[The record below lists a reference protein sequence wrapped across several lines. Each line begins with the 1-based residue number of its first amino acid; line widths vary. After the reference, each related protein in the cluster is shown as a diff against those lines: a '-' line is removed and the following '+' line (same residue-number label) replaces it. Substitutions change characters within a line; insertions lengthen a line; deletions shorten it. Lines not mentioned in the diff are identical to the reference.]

1 MTSTADTAQHPDV
14 SEISDLTE
22 GLLQPSREA
31 ELRRHIGACEECAEI
46 RSSLEEIRALLGE
59 GGPLPERMPDDVADR
74 IDAALASEAATAAPA
89 PIAEPP
95 VSRET
100 AADGSTAAPRPA
112 GRPRGATG
120 PGRSPA
126 RRRRRTVILGTAF
139 GAAAV
144 GVSVFLLQSVQVS
157 QDSAGKM
164 ADSGV
169 SAAEGS
175 REDFSKGTLEGRV
188 HTLLSE
194 AEASEAAGDDPGK
207 PSMDTKSSPGDLPP
221 GAASPV
227 LLCVHR
233 SWMFRPASNRAPAG
247 TRLLWLWKR
256 AATKGRPHSLSSCP
270 MPLTRLASR
279 PMSSTQPVWI
289 PPPRQRDSCCSHT
302 PTHAPE
308 GLPGGRP
315 VFRECMPRRIRWV
328 G

>member
-14 SEISDLTE
+14 SEISDLIE

-31 ELRRHIGACEECAEI
+31 ELRRHIDACEECADI
-46 RSSLEEIRALLGE
+46 HSSLEEIRALLGE

-74 IDAALASEAATAAPA
+74 IDAALASEAATAAQA
-89 PIAEPP
+89 PTAGNP

-100 AADGSTAAPRPA
+100 EAEGKTAAPRPA
-112 GRPRGATG
+112 GHPRGATG

-126 RRRRRTVILGTAF
+126 RRRRRTVILGAAF

-144 GVSVFLLQSVQVS
+144 GMSVFLLQSVQVS

-194 AEASEAAGDDPGK
+194 SGASEAAGDDSGK
-207 PSMDTKSSPGDLPP
+207 PSMDTKSSPGELST
-221 GAASPV
+221 GAASPRTP
-227 LLCVHR
+227 L
-233 SWMFRPASNRAPAG
+233 RAPIVDVPPCVQQG
-247 TRLLWLWKR
+247 TGRDAPALAVEEGNYEGTAAFLVVLPDATDSTRVQAYVVDAACVDSTPAAKGRLLLTHSY
-256 AATKGRPHSLSSCP
+256 ARP
-270 MPLTRLASR
+270 
-279 PMSSTQPVWI
+279 
-289 PPPRQRDSCCSHT
+289 
-302 PTHAPE
+302 
-308 GLPGGRP
+308 
-315 VFRECMPRRIRWV
+315 
-328 G
+328 